1 MIRVLIAD
9 DEPLIRSGFRY
20 ILEDEADIEVA
31 GEAGDGAEAVAQVA
45 ALRPDIVVMDVRM
58 PGTDGIEATRQI
70 LESTNH
76 TKVLMLTT
84 FDRDEYVY
92 EALRAGASAFLLK
105 SAPAESLVTGVRV
118 VAAGESLLA
127 PEITR
132 RLIEEHL
139 RRRPPA
145 AQIATALADLTE
157 RELEV
162 LRLVARGR
170 SNSEIAHDLF
180 LSHATVKTYVT
191 RILTKLDLRD
201 RTQAV
206 VFAYESGLIRPGDH
220 TIANGN

>member
-20 ILEDEADIEVA
+20 ILDDEADIDVV
-31 GEAGDGAEAVAQVA
+31 GEAGDGAESVARVG
-45 ALRPDIVVMDVRM
+45 ALQPDIVVMDVRM
-58 PGTDGIEATRQI
+58 PGIDGIEATRRI
-70 LESTNH
+70 LAST
-76 TKVLMLTT
+76 TGTRVLMLTT

-105 SAPAESLVTGVRV
+105 SAPSERLVSGVRV

-132 RLIEEHL
+132 RLIEEHV
-139 RRRPPA
+139 RRRPPVPVE
-145 AQIATALADLTE
+145 TALSELTE

-162 LRLVARGR
+162 LHLVARGR
-170 SNSEIAHDLF
+170 SNSEIARDLF

-191 RILTKLDLRD
+191 RILTKLGLRD

-220 TIANGN
+220 ALT